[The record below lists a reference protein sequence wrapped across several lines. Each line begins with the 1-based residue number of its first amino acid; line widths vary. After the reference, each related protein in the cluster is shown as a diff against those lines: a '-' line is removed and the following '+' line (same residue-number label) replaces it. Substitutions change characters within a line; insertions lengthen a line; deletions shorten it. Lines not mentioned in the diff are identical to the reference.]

1 MTKQEISDML
11 DYYWDLAF
19 AEGETGVS
27 HETKAQEIRSSILA
41 KFRNHKPVAEVV
53 PCYTPSGKR
62 VALNTEYQYLPIG
75 TELYVLEND

>member
-27 HETKAQEIRSSILA
+27 HGTKAQEIRSSILA
-41 KFRNHKPVAEVV
+41 NFRNHKSVAEIVT
-53 PCYTPSGKR
+53 CYTPSGKR
-62 VALNTEYQYLPIG
+62 VALNTEYQDLPVG
-75 TELYVLEND
+75 TNLYVPEND